1 MGYIHDDQT
10 KHYIEILT
18 EISDTLEGGDVALDF
33 ENMPSAATTIR
44 IISDIVG
51 NALTGIKAIEEIA
64 IAMNKAFIENANGVK
79 K

>member
-51 NALTGIKAIEEIA
+51 NALTGLKSIEEIA